1 MIRRAVINKTAPVGR
16 RMATLAD
23 PGGALGAYAP
33 PDRSLGRAFSTSMP
47 PPVQTYTSYA
57 YNEELNKNGLESL
70 PSNYFCDQSRF
81 SNLNVVVIALF
92 CLKVCCFLV
101 LTTGKSC
108 RFKFQPF

>member
-1 MIRRAVINKTAPVGR
+1 MP
-16 RMATLAD
+16 
-23 PGGALGAYAP
+23 P

-81 SNLNVVVIALF
+81 SQRRENF
-92 CLKVCCFLV
+92 FQ
-101 LTTGKSC
+101 TGGAE
-108 RFKFQPF
+108 P